1 MNRAH
6 RSSAMGSCPRQE
18 PDASRTRRSAG
29 VGTDRWRPATRPKG
43 ARPRAPRSTWRPTG
57 ADGQHTWR
65 PTGADGRQSREVAG
79 EEGQVLILLLGLV
92 GLILMVL
99 GLGWD
104 ASNWF
109 LGHRALDNL
118 ADGAAIA
125 AASDVDLR
133 AFYGSDGREIRLSD
147 QQALATVRRYLTDAA
162 GDSGLERVSV
172 RSVRVERVAS
182 GPRVTVEVQAAT
194 PVAFLTYLD
203 VVAPEMVGS
212 ATATAEIRP
221 PPGGAPSP

>member
-1 MNRAH
+1 
-6 RSSAMGSCPRQE
+6 
-18 PDASRTRRSAG
+18 
-29 VGTDRWRPATRPKG
+29 V
-43 ARPRAPRSTWRPTG
+43 
-57 ADGQHTWR
+57 
-65 PTGADGRQSREVAG
+65 G
-79 EEGQVLILLLGLV
+79 EEGQILVLLVGLI

-133 AFYGSDGREIRLSD
+133 AFYASGGREITVSNQR
-147 QQALATVRRYLTDAA
+147 ALATVRRYLLDVA
-162 GDSGLERVSV
+162 GDSGLERV
-172 RSVRVERVAS
+172 RAGLVRVEGLAG
-182 GPRVTVEVQAAT
+182 GPRVTVELRAT
-194 PVAFLTYLD
+194 TPAAFLRVLR

-212 ATATAEIRP
+212 ATATAELRGP
-221 PPGGAPSP
+221 

>member
-1 MNRAH
+1 M
-6 RSSAMGSCPRQE
+6 
-18 PDASRTRRSAG
+18 T
-29 VGTDRWRPATRPKG
+29 G
-43 ARPRAPRSTWRPTG
+43 ARAGDRPRLRRRLEPPGNGARARPT
-57 ADGQHTWR
+57 AT
-65 PTGADGRQSREVAG
+65 G
-79 EEGQVLILLLGLV
+79 EEGQILILLVGLV

-133 AFYGSDGREIRLSD
+133 AFYASDGLQITISD
-147 QQALATVRRYLTDAA
+147 ERALATVRQYLLDVA
-162 GDSGLERVSV
+162 GDSGLQRVAPG
-172 RSVRVERVAS
+172 SVRVERAAN
-182 GPRVTVEVQAAT
+182 GPRVTVELRAAT
-194 PVAFLTYLD
+194 PAAFLRYLH

-212 ATATAEIRP
+212 ATATAELREP
-221 PPGGAPSP
+221 

>member
-1 MNRAH
+1 VT
-6 RSSAMGSCPRQE
+6 AMGPGGEPRRRE
-18 PDASRTRRSAG
+18 HRRRGFRSA
-29 VGTDRWRPATRPKG
+29 VGRLRRDGPPARRPPT
-43 ARPRAPRSTWRPTG
+43 APSSGGGGIREPT
-57 ADGQHTWR
+57 A
-65 PTGADGRQSREVAG
+65 
-79 EEGQVLILLLGLV
+79 EEGQVLILLVGLV

-133 AFYGSDGREIRLSD
+133 AFYASDGREIRISD
-147 QQALATVRRYLTDAA
+147 DRALATVRRYLLDVA
-162 GDSGLERVSV
+162 GDSGLERVV
-172 RSVRVERVAS
+172 PGSVRVERVAS
-182 GPRVTVEVQAAT
+182 GPRVTVELRAAT
-194 PVAFLTYLD
+194 PAAFLRYLH

-212 ATATAEIRP
+212 ATATAELREP
-221 PPGGAPSP
+221 

>member
-1 MNRAH
+1 MSGTQPAVRK
-6 RSSAMGSCPRQE
+6 GSRPSDE
-18 PDASRTRRSAG
+18 PDALGRSRSGKPSKELGRPPAQRRALPPRWAQA
-29 VGTDRWRPATRPKG
+29 DRRT
-43 ARPRAPRSTWRPTG
+43 T
-57 ADGQHTWR
+57 
-65 PTGADGRQSREVAG
+65 G
-79 EEGQVLILLLGLV
+79 EEGQILILLLGLV

-133 AFYGSDGREIRLSD
+133 AFYASNGREITISNE
-147 QQALATVRRYLTDAA
+147 QALTTVRRYLSDAA
-162 GDSGLERVSV
+162 GDSGLEGVAA
-172 RSVRVERVAS
+172 RSVRVERVAN
-182 GPRVTVEVQAAT
+182 GPRVTVELQAAT
-194 PVAFLTYLD
+194 PVAFLRYLS

-212 ATATAEIRP
+212 ATATAELQP
-221 PPGGAPSP
+221 P

>member
-1 MNRAH
+1 MTGARAGD
-6 RSSAMGSCPRQE
+6 RPRLRRRLE
-18 PDASRTRRSAG
+18 PPGNGARARP
-29 VGTDRWRPATRPKG
+29 PAT
-43 ARPRAPRSTWRPTG
+43 
-57 ADGQHTWR
+57 
-65 PTGADGRQSREVAG
+65 G
-79 EEGQVLILLLGLV
+79 EEGQILILLVGLV

-133 AFYGSDGREIRLSD
+133 AFYASDGLQITISD
-147 QQALATVRRYLTDAA
+147 ERALATVRQYLLDVA
-162 GDSGLERVSV
+162 GDSGLQRVAPG
-172 RSVRVERVAS
+172 SVRVERAAN
-182 GPRVTVEVQAAT
+182 GPRVTVELRAAT
-194 PVAFLTYLD
+194 PAAFLRYLH

-212 ATATAEIRP
+212 ATATAELREP
-221 PPGGAPSP
+221 

>member
-1 MNRAH
+1 MNRVR
-6 RSSAMGSCPRQE
+6 RSFPMGSCPRRE
-18 PDASRTRRSAG
+18 SDASPARRSA
-29 VGTDRWRPATRPKG
+29 
-43 ARPRAPRSTWRPTG
+43 S
-57 ADGQHTWR
+57 
-65 PTGADGRQSREVAG
+65 AG
-79 EEGQVLILLLGLV
+79 EEGQILILLLGLV

-125 AASDVDLR
+125 AASEVDLQV
-133 AFYGSDGREIRLSD
+133 FYASGGQQITLSHR
-147 QQALATVRRYLTDAA
+147 QALATVRRYLTDAA

-194 PVAFLTYLD
+194 PVAFLTYLS

-221 PPGGAPSP
+221 L